1 MCADFDRIQIHG
13 RVTSLFKRKSLVC
26 WECDCTI
33 HGNFAIIN
41 GDIYCSDCALEYMEN
56 EFDEK
61 KLKDS
66 GWYLEVLSD
75 ALGIK
80 IWEAD

>member
-1 MCADFDRIQIHG
+1 
-13 RVTSLFKRKSLVC
+13 
-26 WECDCTI
+26 
-33 HGNFAIIN
+33 
-41 GDIYCSDCALEYMEN
+41 MEN